1 MRNTRRSLMLAG
13 AAAAG
18 SALLNACGGAHAEA
32 PGGLALLNASGGTHA
47 EASLPYPRVA
57 DASAATPQ
65 LVDLIDGFFAA
76 KTRAD
81 VAGAMAYFSPQLV
94 TYTDAVLGWDFG
106 YDGLRTAF
114 QQSMP
119 KWPSTAKSYPTR
131 ILGDVKSALV
141 MFTDTPE
148 LFGGEIHLMGAIDIQ
163 DGKIVRWVDY
173 WDSRGWPNAFGIQK
187 QALPSWHTAA
197 LRENATP
204 RLRGV
209 VDSLVAAM
217 SAGDSKSAAALFSYD
232 AIYEDMACRVQ
243 VVSRSAIERYLA
255 RAVSALPN
263 GATSSL
269 RHAVGADAGG
279 GFEWIGAQGSPVTA
293 GITALVLDA
302 EGAITRATTMYD
314 GGLFGAGRLQSLA
327 ALALEP

>member
-1 MRNTRRSLMLAG
+1 MRNTRRSFMLAG

-18 SALLNACGGAHAEA
+18 SAMLNACGGAHAEES
-32 PGGLALLNASGGTHA
+32 P
-47 EASLPYPRVA
+47 PFPRVA
-57 DASAATPQ
+57 DTTAATPE
-65 LVDLIDGFFAA
+65 LVDFIIGFFAA

-81 VAGAMAYFSPQLV
+81 VAGTMAYFSPQLV

-106 YDGLRTAF
+106 YDSLKMGF

-119 KWPSTAKSYPTR
+119 NWPSTAKSYPTR
-131 ILGDVKSALV
+131 ILGDVTSALV
-141 MFTDTPE
+141 MFTDTAE

-187 QALPSWHTAA
+187 QPVPSWHTAA

-209 VDSLVAAM
+209 VNSLVAAM

-232 AIYEDMACRVQ
+232 AIYEDMACRAQ

-255 RAVSALPN
+255 RALSALPN

-279 GFEWIGAQGSPVTA
+279 GFEWIGAQGSPAAA
-293 GITALVLDA
+293 GITALVLNA

-314 GGLFGAGRLQSLA
+314 GGLFGAGQLQSLA